1 MNAATVIFT
10 VSLAVGIALFTAPEC
25 SAGPGPPTGPAVA
38 HDYNGDGY
46 SDVMYLDDASGLLF
60 ELQLRGVT
68 IQPGST
74 SVFTLPANWVVAGDG
89 DFNGDRKTD
98 LLLEDTTT
106 GLLFELLLD
115 GTTILPASTSLFT
128 LPSGWVIE
136 SIGDYNKD
144 GFDDI
149 LLGDGNGLLF
159 SLLIQGTTILPTSTS
174 LFQLPAGWSVQGSGD
189 FNDDGFIDVM
199 LRGPGLF
206 FALLV
211 QGTTVLPGS
220 YTFRELSIGT
230 VTLAGIGNYD
240 NLNSADVMLLDR
252 PVPPRSLRV
261 VLLDGPNY
269 LTSSGPVFN
278 SNEYEV
284 RATGDY
290 NNDQFSDLMLESP
303 SGTLLVLFLN
313 GKTLLPSST
322 TIWTKPA
329 GWSVVPTD
337 TSP

>member
-1 MNAATVIFT
+1 MEPTSLIVT
-10 VSLAVGIALFTAPEC
+10 LSLAAGITLLAAAEC
-25 SAGPGPPTGPAVA
+25 TAGPGAFAGPAVA

-46 SDVMYLDDASGLLF
+46 SDVMYVDDASGLLF
-60 ELQLRGVT
+60 ELQLQGVT

-89 DFNGDRKTD
+89 DFNGDLRAD

-128 LPSGWVIE
+128 LPPGWIVE

-174 LFQLPAGWSVQGSGD
+174 LFNLPAGWSVAGSGD
-189 FNDDGFIDVM
+189 FNNDGYIDVL
-199 LRGPGLF
+199 LRSGSGAVGY

-211 QGTTVLPGS
+211 QGTTILPGS
-220 YTFRELSIGT
+220 SKVGFGSL
-230 VTLAGIGNYD
+230 TLAGIGNYD
-240 NLNSADVMLLDR
+240 NLNSADIMLLDR
-252 PVPPRSLRV
+252 PVPPRSLFA
-261 VLLDGPNY
+261 VLLDGTTVLGGN
-269 LTSSGPVFN
+269 TVFN
-278 SNEYEV
+278 NNEYDV

-290 NNDQFSDLMLESP
+290 NRDHFSDLMLEDP
-303 SGTLLVLFLN
+303 SGTLLALFLN
-313 GKTLLPSST
+313 GVTILPSST
-322 TIWTKPA
+322 TVWTKPA

-337 TSP
+337 SSP